1 MAEAA
6 EAAEGPLLLFLARM
20 QRKAAAVV
28 VVVVVEGQLL
38 LWVPFPVERPVLEVE
53 EVAVG
58 EVQKQAHLF
67 SRLQ

>member
-20 QRKAAAVV
+20 QRKAVEVA
-28 VVVVVEGQLL
+28 VVVEGQLL
-38 LWVPFPVERPVLEVE
+38 LWVPFPVEPPVLEVE